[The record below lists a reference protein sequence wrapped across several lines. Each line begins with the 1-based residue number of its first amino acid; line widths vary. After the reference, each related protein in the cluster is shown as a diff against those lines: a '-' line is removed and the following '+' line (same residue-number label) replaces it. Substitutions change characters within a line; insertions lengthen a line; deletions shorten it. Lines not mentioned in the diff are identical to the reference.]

1 MEEMGPH
8 DQGEEQALDR
18 QPRWHVCGLGLV
30 SEDCPASLCLH
41 FAVFE
46 MGSQEGRMQSLMRTP
61 RVSFCIACPE
71 PSLRS
76 VINVG
81 EASYLVSLAVRG
93 TTPGVSLTPSQNKI
107 SNKWRGMRLGSGRR
121 EEENEKT
128 VILCGW
134 GCNLVHS
141 L

>member
-1 MEEMGPH
+1 MGPH

-76 VINVG
+76 VINIG
-81 EASYLVSLAVRG
+81 ESSYLVSLTVRG
-93 TTPGVSLTPSQNKI
+93 TTPGVSLTPSQNKT

-128 VILCGW
+128 VMFCGW
-134 GCNLVHS
+134 GCNLAQS